1 MNANDITRIDQARAF
16 LAGAQR
22 VAFEAAGDKRSRYD
36 WVRRT
41 LVKFNY
47 LGCNKSD
54 KGVLT
59 VYLMK
64 VSGYSLAPVKRLIK
78 RDRETGELTPR
89 QCTALHEGRHP
100 PAGGHGRAP

>member
-1 MNANDITRIDQARAF
+1 MNADELTSIKQVRDF
-16 LAGAQR
+16 LAGTQR
-22 VAFEAAGDKRSRYD
+22 VAFEVAGDKQSRYD

-41 LVKFNY
+41 LLKFNY

-64 VSGYSLAPVKRLIK
+64 VSEYSLAQVKRLIK
-78 RDRETGELTPR
+78 QYRETGRLAHDATGSVR
-89 QCTALHEGRHP
+89 LHQEHESARCFG
-100 PAGGHGRAP
+100 